1 MPYQLKKHNNKFSL
15 ENEVTGYKYSKATS
29 LKKAKGQLHLLQAID
44 HGFVPMHNYH
54 SKVIPRGG
62 RKKTLE
68 K

>member
-1 MPYQLKKHNNKFSL
+1 MPYSIKRNGNKFSV

-29 LKKAKGQLHLLQAID
+29 LKKSKGQLHLLQAID

-54 SKVIPRGG
+54 SKVIPRGI
-62 RKKTLE
+62 KKKSLE

>member
-1 MPYQLKKHNNKFSL
+1 MPLKMKKVGNKFSL

-54 SKVIPRGG
+54 SKVIPKGK
-62 RKKTLE
+62 RKNSME